1 MDVSNSTGS
10 GTDYRVVAGGA
21 APRAPKGGPG
31 QGRAVNL
38 APPPLHEGTLE
49 PHTYVTLTMPDDSPC
64 VVQFL
69 RNNKVIAQEKIAHR
83 DVLIALVPNG
93 RGTPKPHVCRRK

>member
-10 GTDYRVVAGGA
+10 NTDYRVMAGGA

-31 QGRAVNL
+31 RAL
-38 APPPLHEGTLE
+38 KLGPQPLHEGTLE
-49 PHTYVTLTMPDDSPC
+49 PHTYITLSLDDSPC

-69 RNNKVIAQEKIAHR
+69 RNNKVIAQEEITCQ

-93 RGTPKPHVCRRK
+93 RGTPKPYVCRRK